1 MQKHGAFLVPFL
13 RFGDDKSNNGTRE
26 NNGKRARR
34 LCAEFFA

>member
-13 RFGDDKSNNGTRE
+13 RFSDDKCNNGTGH

>member
-1 MQKHGAFLVPFL
+1 MQRHGAFLVPIL
-13 RFGDDKSNNGTRE
+13 RFSDDKRNNKTRE

>member
-1 MQKHGAFLVPFL
+1 MQRHGAFLVPFL
-13 RFGDDKSNNGTRE
+13 RFGDDKRNNKTRE